1 MLKPMIDPSFSAY
14 GAVERFRQE
23 PNQALRHIPVSRQP
37 VIPICCFPFPTS
49 WDYVDGMTVL
59 LILDGAE
66 RKRYYLDRA
75 ITIRP
80 GVRFGFYPLEQV
92 STVAGDPEILTP
104 EACAEVLDLSTE
116 AADSRPMRVFT
127 LFRQVG
133 QDGLFFRGER
143 HPPLELVYVEKGIL
157 ENYCDGQKFTL
168 HPNEFLIF
176 GANQWHMQHAD
187 REVRFLTV
195 SVSWEGH
202 DFSHLFNRVLS
213 ASSEIQRSVQALL
226 LEYEQDLPE
235 RDEYLL
241 AQTKLLFLQI
251 LRLPGC
257 EDASR
262 KPSPA
267 SQRAHRMILDKA
279 MQTVSERIYGKLT
292 VGELAAAVNVSAS
305 QLTALFKTYL
315 GMAPAKYITH
325 VRLEESKSLLSEKK
339 MSIGEI
345 AELLGYASVQHYSKQ
360 FRSWFGCAPSVY
372 FIRQKSPTQ

>member
-1 MLKPMIDPSFSAY
+1 MIRPMIDPSFCAY
-14 GAVERFRQE
+14 GTVERLRRE
-23 PNQALRHIPVSRQP
+23 PGQGLSRIPVLSQRE
-37 VIPICCFPFPTS
+37 VPIYCFPVPTS
-49 WDYVDGMTVL
+49 WDYVNGMTVL
-59 LILDGAE
+59 LILDGEE
-66 RKRYYLDRA
+66 RKRYYLDRTV
-75 ITIRP
+75 TIHP
-80 GVRFGFYPLEQV
+80 GVRFGFYPLGQT
-92 STVAGDPEILTP
+92 STVAGDGAIITP
-104 EACAEVLDLSTE
+104 EACTGTLDLSME
-116 AADSRPMRVFT
+116 SPASHQLHIFT

-372 FIRQKSPTQ
+372 FIRQKSPTK